1 VNNPHEGQIAQLS
14 ISPGGVPKL
23 AVPEARVSRL
33 GLEGD
38 AHHNDKHHGGPER
51 AVCLFALE
59 MIEALAA
66 EGHAIE
72 PGTIG
77 ENVTIE
83 GLDWNLV
90 TPGTRLRLGE
100 RVVLEVTRY
109 TTPCF
114 KIASVFLGRDSGRVS
129 QKHHPGWSRVYTRVL
144 VEGTLRAGDPIRLLG
159 EREAAEVGAASS

>member
-1 VNNPHEGQIAQLS
+1 
-14 ISPGGVPKL
+14 
-23 AVPEARVSRL
+23 
-33 GLEGD
+33 
-38 AHHNDKHHGGPER
+38 
-51 AVCLFALE
+51 VCLFSLE
-59 MIEALAA
+59 AIDALAA

-77 ENVTIE
+77 ENVTVA

-114 KIASVFLGRDSGRVS
+114 KIAPVFVGRDSGRVS
-129 QKHHPGWSRVYTRVL
+129 QKSHPGWSRVYTRVL
-144 VEGTLRAGDPIRLLG
+144 VEGALCAGDPIRLLG
-159 EREAAEVGAASS
+159 EREAAEVGAARS